1 MGNFFFCAEKEGD
14 FALLSLIPLEKF
26 PSPSLPGEIK
36 YDIMARNGAGSAD
49 WPVFRKKVDR
59 CRVKRR
65 LAASIQGRH
74 TRAGFSEWRKRLCAR
89 EGADKEDR
97 MRAGLGYDVHRLTE
111 GRRLIL
117 GGVEIPFEKGLLGHS
132 DADVLV
138 HAIMDAL
145 LGAAARTRIRSLRGF
160 QASSCSGEWACF
172 WRSITMWWRTSTP
185 R

>member
-89 EGADKEDR
+89 EKAQIRRTECGQDLVTTYT
-97 MRAGLGYDVHRLTE
+97 GLRRGE
-111 GRRLIL
+111 G
-117 GGVEIPFEKGLLGHS
+117 
-132 DADVLV
+132 
-138 HAIMDAL
+138 
-145 LGAAARTRIRSLRGF
+145 
-160 QASSCSGEWACF
+160 
-172 WRSITMWWRTSTP
+172 
-185 R
+185 